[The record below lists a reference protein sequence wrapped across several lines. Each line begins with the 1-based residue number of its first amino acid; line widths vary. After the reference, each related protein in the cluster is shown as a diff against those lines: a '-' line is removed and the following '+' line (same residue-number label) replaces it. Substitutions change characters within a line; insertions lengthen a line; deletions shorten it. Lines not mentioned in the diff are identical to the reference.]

1 VDHPE
6 QMMSHREKSLTPWIT
21 NETHGDLPPAHFD
34 GTRWS
39 DDDPKTDR
47 EKHEFCRRRTG
58 VCATF
63 LSPSLYAKA
72 ESLGYDMR
80 NFVINKS
87 IPVVLSP
94 GEVSLDNGKTWYQ
107 APHGATFTVE
117 HKMPTNEERRAELQR
132 KLDNGE
138 LLGASHNMDFK
149 GPVYGNGSFINPD
162 GSEYKRGPLEVSK
175 LAPSHAVRW
184 DDCAPAPKLY
194 PHGKVGRKHISEK
207 TCGGKDVVCMPGLD
221 GKCVACSDDD

>member
-94 GEVSLDNGKTWYQ
+94 GEISLDNGKTW
-107 APHGATFTVE
+107 E
-117 HKMPTNEERRAELQR
+117 
-132 KLDNGE
+132 
-138 LLGASHNMDFK
+138 
-149 GPVYGNGSFINPD
+149 I
-162 GSEYKRGPLEVSK
+162 SK

-184 DDCAPAPKLY
+184 DDCRPAPKLY